1 MPDMVTG
8 PLSGFVI
15 GVTADRR
22 ADEQIQLL
30 EQRGATCL
38 AGPVI
43 RTHPLGPED
52 ALHDAT
58 MAVIEHP
65 PDVAL
70 LTTGIGVRGWLEA
83 ADALEIG
90 DELRAALSSATVYA
104 RGPKAMGAAVTGG
117 VEVAWSSP
125 QATSDAL
132 VARLAGDGA
141 AGKRVAIQLDG
152 AVGTGLTT
160 AVEALGAEVA
170 AVPVYR
176 WSLPDDIAPAGRL
189 IRAVADGNVDG
200 VTFTARP
207 AIENFLELAAELGL
221 FDEVMV
227 ALNHEVA
234 VFCVGPVCAAGAVD
248 LGIASPHQ
256 PERARLGAMVQHLT
270 AWFAERDREIEL
282 AGRAV
287 RIQGRMVTIAGAE
300 PVHLT
305 GRERS
310 LLDVLAERPGVVHS
324 KRSLLKSVWGGEE
337 SDEHVV
343 EVTVAR
349 LRQRLGPAAD
359 GIETVVRRGYRLSD
373 R

>member
-1 MPDMVTG
+1 MPTMNG

-38 AGPVI
+38 AGPMI

-52 ALHDAT
+52 DLRDASLAL
-58 MAVIEHP
+58 IGRP
-65 PDVAL
+65 PDVVL

-90 DELRAALSSATVYA
+90 DGLRAALSLATVYA

-117 VEVAWSSP
+117 IDVAWSSP
-125 QATSDAL
+125 QATSAAL
-132 VARLAGDGA
+132 VERLQAEGAR
-141 AGKRVAIQLDG
+141 GKRVAVQLDG
-152 AVGTGLTT
+152 AVGNGLTE
-160 AVEALGAEVA
+160 AVAALGAEVV

-189 IRAVADGNVDG
+189 IRAVAEANVDAI
-200 VTFTARP
+200 TFTARP
-207 AIENFLELAAELGL
+207 AIENFMELAAELGL
-221 FDEVMV
+221 TEPVLA
-227 ALNHEVA
+227 ALNTDVA
-234 VFCVGPVCAAGAVD
+234 TFCVGPVCAGGAVD
-248 LGIASPHQ
+248 AGIESPHQ

-270 AWFAERDREIEL
+270 AWFADRDREIQM
-282 AGRAV
+282 AGRTV
-287 RIQGRMVTIAGAE
+287 RIQGRLVTILGAE
-300 PVHLT
+300 PVRLT

-324 KRSLLKSVWGGEE
+324 KRALLRSVWGGVE

-349 LRQRLGPAAD
+349 LRQRLGPAAE